1 MLLEK
6 TTAHLNLPPPASTV
20 TPASVRS
27 SWLGDLVR
35 VAVVLAAYAAIAAFG
50 GFELDRLAGEE
61 SLYLSRIVFA
71 VLAAVA
77 FLAPAPARELGFGAV
92 LATTAVWALPR
103 GSLRGST
110 VVAVLIGALG
120 LAAWRR
126 VAAEPRRLA
135 PGAAVA
141 LGFGLQALLRGRL
154 MFGASLFDPKAL
166 FALLALPVAAGCAA
180 AWLSRQR
187 GAEPAALGLVAV
199 ALLAPGWN
207 VAATLALVVLALGDV
222 SADPERPTLLR
233 GAAGIAMFL
242 PFLWEPRAAGVAVI
256 AAFGASTFRSTAL
269 ARPAVLWGAAA
280 LAVAGTLPSVRPP
293 AEAVALLALF
303 ALVVP
308 AFLIPVRGRADF
320 ERLFAI
326 LALAVAAAFA
336 VPGPAALAAP
346 IALVLITTPPRGGAT
361 YAHRAWITIL
371 GVLAAL
377 LAAYPWLRAEPL
389 LDALALIGL
398 FPSWT
403 WALAA
408 VALASGIAAIFAIQA
423 RRAALLVAGLA
434 GLGVVLGL
442 PPAGRTLLAGE
453 TALTASAPRFEAAI
467 GGAGPHSIRGIAL
480 DSHLEN
486 SAALGVGTVVATV
499 RLLDD
504 SGREVGKALPL
515 RLGTETGEW
524 AVERPDLSA
533 LHLAAPA
540 PWLSW
545 VAGDFFGRR
554 YRALWSVESPG
565 KPVRISIDRAPGLP
579 PEVAIAIHQVEIRG
593 GSR

>member
-6 TTAHLNLPPPASTV
+6 SAARIRLDPPAITA
-20 TPASVRS
+20 TPASVRP
-27 SWLGDLVR
+27 SWLADAVR

-50 GFELDRLAGEE
+50 GFELDRLASGE

-103 GSLRGST
+103 GPLRGST
-110 VVAVLIGALG
+110 VVAVLVVALG

-126 VAAEPRRLA
+126 VMAEPRRLA

-141 LGFGLQALLRGRL
+141 LAFGLQALLRGRL
-154 MFGASLFDPKAL
+154 LFGASLFDPKAL
-166 FALLALPVAAGCAA
+166 FALLALPVAAGFAA
-180 AWLSRQR
+180 PWLSRKR
-187 GAEPAALGLVAV
+187 GAEPAALTLAAV

-207 VAATLALVVLALGDV
+207 VAATLALVVLALGDL
-222 SADPERPTLLR
+222 SADLERPTLVR
-233 GAAGIAMFL
+233 GATGIAMFL
-242 PFLWEPRAAGVAVI
+242 PFLWEPRAAGIAVI
-256 AAFGASTFRSTAL
+256 AALVASTFRSTAL

-280 LAVAGTLPSVRPP
+280 LALAGTLPSVRPP

-303 ALVVP
+303 ALLVP
-308 AFLIPVRGRADF
+308 AFLIPVRGRSEV

-346 IALVLITTPPRGGAT
+346 IALVLITAPPRGGASGV
-361 YAHRAWITIL
+361 HRAWITIL
-371 GVLAAL
+371 AGLAAL
-377 LAAYPWLRAEPL
+377 LAAYPWLRAEPIS
-389 LDALALIGL
+389 DALALLGL
-398 FPSWT
+398 VPSWPM
-403 WALAA
+403 ALG
-408 VALASGIAAIFAIQA
+408 VILLASGIAALFAPQA

-434 GLGVVLGL
+434 GLAIALGL
-442 PPAGRTLLAGE
+442 PPAGRTLLTAE
-453 TALTASAPRFEAAI
+453 TALTAAVPRFEAALDRD
-467 GGAGPHSIRGIAL
+467 GPHSICGIAL

-486 SAALGVGTVVATV
+486 SVALAPGTVVATV
-499 RLLDD
+499 RLFDGA
-504 SGREVGKALPL
+504 GREMGKGLPL

-533 LHLAAPA
+533 LHLGAPA

-565 KPVRISIDRAPGLP
+565 QPARISIERAADLP
-579 PEVAIAIHQVEIRG
+579 PEVSIALHQVEVRG